1 LILINKKQVILS
13 EIGKTL
19 GVTIPLDK
27 ILKKP
32 LFEINPE
39 LIYKD
44 PANGPMSRKNRQ
56 GMEFP
61 AEFRVRKANG
71 EVVEIRYCTNAT
83 PDKATEGRTE
93 KYVPK
98 KVQFDGKAVFLAEDQ
113 DKAVYYYLHFFNK
126 QSPFRLEGQQYFN
139 KPFEYEFQN
148 DEAKANAQIAI
159 LEARIKATNHASQV
173 PLDEMIVLAKGLRIG
188 GVHAMEPIQVRAA
201 MMQFANDNPK
211 LYMEKIQST
220 VNQVEGLIL
229 DGIDKGIFVLDQGQ
243 NIKRWK
249 WALGPKMDQLI
260 VELPTSVGNTHQAL
274 ITHVQQM
281 PGVLNEFLPALMET
295 RKGMAAKVNI
305 TKELEGVDVL
315 AMMREA
321 SREMSPREYERQVM
335 QSPVPDVQGDK
346 IEVND
351 IDNGAEITELPTDYK
366 SAQAFLGVHIGKKTP
381 ALASK
386 FIEEIKN
393 GNITLENIN
402 EALEGFKM
410 EANA

>member
-1 LILINKKQVILS
+1 MILINKKQVIIS
-13 EIGKTL
+13 ELAKVL
-19 GVTIPLDK
+19 GVTIPIDK

-44 PANGPMSRKNRQ
+44 PANGPMARKNRQ

-71 EVVEIRYCTNAT
+71 EVVEIRYATNAM
-83 PDKATEGRTE
+83 PDKTTEGRTE

-98 KVQFDGKAVFLAEDQ
+98 KVQFDGKAVFLAGDA

-126 QSPFRLEGQQYFN
+126 QSPFRLEWQQYFN

-148 DEAKANAQIAI
+148 DEMKANLQIEAI
-159 LEARIKATNHASQV
+159 TARNKATDHASKV
-173 PLDEMIVLAKGLRIG
+173 SVDEMIILAKGLRIG

-249 WALGPKMDQLI
+249 WAMGPKTDQLI

-295 RKGMAAKVNI
+295 RKTMAAKVNI

-315 AMMREA
+315 AMMREGQ
-321 SREMSPREYERQVM
+321 ELDENNL
-335 QSPVPDVQGDK
+335 DQGKENQFDNNQ
-346 IEVND
+346 IQD
-351 IDNGAEITELPTDYK
+351 RIDELTITELPTDFK
-366 SAQAFLGVHIGKKTP
+366 SAQEFLGLHIGKKTP
-381 ALASK
+381 TLAK
-386 FIEEIKN
+386 RLNDEIKS
-393 GNITLENIN
+393 GDITLDNIN

-410 EANA
+410 DLNQ